1 MNQVIALTPTELAP
15 AQQSLRAW
23 CEARIVHW
31 TGKQE
36 IARKAVDHAIAH
48 GWKADRYNAELRR
61 CASRVRFYR
70 KVDRAIEL
78 GYLIVPNFPLEI
90 FAVRTNAQ
98 SPRAQ
103 FSTSSWKD
111 FAQKP
116 RILPEGEGRYISNR
130 PTKDWLAKTTDEKGN
145 VTQKE
150 YFPVSL
156 LEDIEMPFDLVR
168 PEIMQAVD
176 RARGLKLFDQVG
188 VCSDRRADPIVC
200 GQILESS
207 SFGAK
212 TVTFFL
218 AWYVDLDKL

>member
-15 AQQSLRAW
+15 AQQSLREW
-23 CEARIVHW
+23 CSVRIETWQKALTKAQEAS
-31 TGKQE
+31 
-36 IARKAVDHAIAH
+36 DHAVRN
-48 GWKADRYNAELRR
+48 GWKADRYNAEVRR

-98 SPRAQ
+98 KPRAEVQ
-103 FSTSSWKD
+103 TYRARFL
-111 FAQKP
+111 QKP
-116 RILPEGEGRYISNR
+116 RILPEGEGRYISSV
-130 PTKDWLAKTTDEKGN
+130 PTVDAISAPTDTNKTRR
-145 VTQKE
+145 E
-150 YFPVSL
+150 YFPVEL
-156 LEDIEMPFDLVR
+156 LEEIEMPFDLVR

-176 RARGLKLFDQVG
+176 KARGLKLFDQIG

-200 GQILESS
+200 GQILESND
-207 SFGAK
+207 FNAR

-218 AWYVDLDKL
+218 AWYVDLERL